1 MQQPTITFIL
11 SDKTYRLCAT
21 DSHTMRELPVAER
34 QQLITLLEALKQQD
48 TLARQA
54 VEQAVARAKAG
65 QVTAAGESKIGAQP
79 HQQTVKP
86 ERLGSGDVDALMAR
100 LVMEEKS
107 SQKPA
112 LTKQGFYKFI
122 AWAAVLIILL
132 TFIF

>member
-65 QVTAAGESKIGAQP
+65 QTTAAGESKTGTQP
-79 HQQTVKP
+79 QQQTVKP

-107 SQKPA
+107 SQKPT
-112 LTKQGFYKFI
+112 LTKQGLYKSI
-122 AWAAVLIILL
+122 AWAAALIILL

>member
-11 SDKTYRLCAT
+11 NDKTYRLCAT
-21 DSHTMRELPVAER
+21 DSHAMRELPVAER

-54 VEQAVARAKAG
+54 VEQAVARAKTG
-65 QVTAAGESKIGAQP
+65 QTTAAGESNSGTQP
-79 HQQTVKP
+79 QQKTVKP

-107 SQKPA
+107 SQKPG
-112 LTKQGFYKFI
+112 LTQRGIYKII
-122 AWAAVLIILL
+122 AWVAAVIIALIV
-132 TFIF
+132 IF